1 MKIFLVGFMGSGK
14 TTLGKRLAAKL
25 NWNFIDLDKSIE
37 RHTGLLI
44 PDYFKTHGET
54 LFREMERVVLQT
66 EKYPD
71 NTVIATGGGAP
82 CYFDNMEW
90 MKSQGT
96 VVYISLSPADLAVRL
111 ERSEDQ
117 RPVLQGYKGEALV
130 GFIAGKLSEREPH
143 YLQADITLSG
153 RALSA
158 TKLWQ
163 AIDQHK

>member
-25 NWNFIDLDKSIE
+25 NWNFIDLDKLIE
-37 RHTGLLI
+37 QHTGLKI

-66 EKYPD
+66 GNYPE
-71 NTVIATGGGAP
+71 NTIIATGGGAP
-82 CYFDNMEW
+82 CYFDNMDW
-90 MKSQGT
+90 MKTQGI

-111 ERSEDQ
+111 ERSEEE
-117 RPVLQGYKGEALV
+117 RPVLQGHKGEALV
-130 GFIAGKLSEREPH
+130 SFIAGKLSEREPH
-143 YLQADITLSG
+143 YLRADLILSG
-153 RALSA
+153 RALNA

>member
-25 NWNFIDLDKSIE
+25 DWNFIDLDISIE
-37 RHTGLLI
+37 AHTGQTI

-66 EKYPD
+66 GHYPD
-71 NTVIATGGGAP
+71 NTIIATGGGAP
-82 CYFDNMEW
+82 CYFDNMDW
-90 MKSQGT
+90 MKTQGI
-96 VVYISLSPADLAVRL
+96 VVYISLSPADLAARL
-111 ERSEDQ
+111 DRSEED
-117 RPVLQGYKGEALV
+117 RPVLQGYKGDALI

-143 YLQADITLSG
+143 YLQANIILSG

-158 TKLWQ
+158 TKLWK